1 MIQVIA
7 GKKGS
12 GKTKRLIDLTNAT
25 ARDAVHD
32 VIFLDD
38 DNRYMFDVD
47 HKVRFINAEDY
58 HIRSTDMF
66 IGFLCGILSSNFDV
80 GTIFIDAFLKLCHA
94 ELADTEQVVKIPVG
108 KRRAESSAVKYDV
121 FPHRDPDRMLF
132 GDRLPISIEIHFSS
146 GIGIDPQGV
155 YFSLCRNI
163 AEGDEEHF
171 SAARK
176 LEAGIGVI
184 VADILDGPDAE

>member
-12 GKTKRLIDLTNAT
+12 GKTKRLIDLTNTT
-25 ARDAVHD
+25 AREAVHD

-58 HIRSTDMF
+58 HIRSAEMF

-94 ELADTEQVVKIPVG
+94 GLNETEPVVKALTELGTKHNVDFVL
-108 KRRAESSAVKYDV
+108 SLSA
-121 FPHRDPDRMLF
+121 DPEE
-132 GDRLPISIEIHFSS
+132 LPAFLKQYLI
-146 GIGIDPQGV
+146 
-155 YFSLCRNI
+155 
-163 AEGDEEHF
+163 
-171 SAARK
+171 
-176 LEAGIGVI
+176 
-184 VADILDGPDAE
+184 

>member
-58 HIRSTDMF
+58 HIHNADMF
-66 IGFLCGILSSNFDV
+66 IGFLCGMLSSNFDI
-80 GTIFIDAFLKLCHA
+80 GTVFVDAFLKLCHT
-94 ELADTEQVVKIPVG
+94 ELAETEGVVKTLDELGAKHNVDFVL
-108 KRRAESSAVKYDV
+108 SLSA
-121 FPHRDPDRMLF
+121 DPEE
-132 GDRLPISIEIHFSS
+132 LPEFMRQYLI
-146 GIGIDPQGV
+146 
-155 YFSLCRNI
+155 
-163 AEGDEEHF
+163 
-171 SAARK
+171 
-176 LEAGIGVI
+176 
-184 VADILDGPDAE
+184 

>member
-12 GKTKRLIDLTNAT
+12 GKTKRLIDLTNTT

-38 DNRYMFDVD
+38 DNRYMFGVD

-58 HIRSTDMF
+58 HIHNTDMF

-80 GTIFIDAFLKLCHA
+80 GTIFIDAFLKLCHVELTETEPVVKKLA
-94 ELADTEQVVKIPVG
+94 ELGAKHNVDFVLSLSADPDEIPVFL
-108 KRRAESSAVKYDV
+108 RQY
-121 FPHRDPDRMLF
+121 L
-132 GDRLPISIEIHFSS
+132 I
-146 GIGIDPQGV
+146 
-155 YFSLCRNI
+155 
-163 AEGDEEHF
+163 
-171 SAARK
+171 
-176 LEAGIGVI
+176 
-184 VADILDGPDAE
+184 

>member
-7 GKKGS
+7 GRKGS

-58 HIRSTDMF
+58 HIHTTDMF
-66 IGFLCGILSSNFDV
+66 IGFLGGILSSNYDV
-80 GTIFIDAFLKLCHA
+80 GTIFIDAFLKMCHA
-94 ELADTEQVVKIPVG
+94 DLADTEPVVKVLSDLG
-108 KRRAESSAVKYDV
+108 TKQNVDFVLSLSA
-121 FPHRDPDRMLF
+121 DPEE
-132 GDRLPISIEIHFSS
+132 LPPFLKQYLI
-146 GIGIDPQGV
+146 
-155 YFSLCRNI
+155 
-163 AEGDEEHF
+163 
-171 SAARK
+171 
-176 LEAGIGVI
+176 
-184 VADILDGPDAE
+184 

>member
-25 ARDAVHD
+25 AREAAHD

-58 HIRSTDMF
+58 HIHNADMF
-66 IGFLCGILSSNFDV
+66 IGFVCGMLSSNYDI
-80 GTIFIDAFLKLCHA
+80 GTVFIDAFLKVSHTELENTEKVVNTLA
-94 ELADTEQVVKIPVG
+94 EVGTKHNVDFVLSLSADPE
-108 KRRAESSAVKYDV
+108 EL
-121 FPHRDPDRMLF
+121 PDFLR
-132 GDRLPISIEIHFSS
+132 P
-146 GIGIDPQGV
+146 
-155 YFSLCRNI
+155 Y
-163 AEGDEEHF
+163 
-171 SAARK
+171 
-176 LEAGIGVI
+176 VI
-184 VADILDGPDAE
+184 

>member
-25 ARDAVHD
+25 AREAVHD

-58 HIRSTDMF
+58 HIHSADMF

-80 GTIFIDAFLKLCHA
+80 GTIFIDAFLKLCRTEMDKVEPVVNTLA
-94 ELADTEQVVKIPVG
+94 ELGAKHQVNFVL
-108 KRRAESSAVKYDV
+108 S
-121 FPHRDPDRMLF
+121 
-132 GDRLPISIEIHFSS
+132 
-146 GIGIDPQGV
+146 
-155 YFSLCRNI
+155 
-163 AEGDEEHF
+163 F
-171 SAARK
+171 SADPEELPAALRQ
-176 LEAGIGVI
+176 LMI
-184 VADILDGPDAE
+184 

>member
-12 GKTKRLIDLTNAT
+12 GKTKRLIDLTNTT

-58 HIRSTDMF
+58 HIHSSDMF

-80 GTIFIDAFLKLCHA
+80 GTIFIDAFLKLSHTELGDTEPIVRVLA
-94 ELADTEQVVKIPVG
+94 ELGAKHNVDFVLSLSADPDEIPVFF
-108 KRRAESSAVKYDV
+108 RQY
-121 FPHRDPDRMLF
+121 M
-132 GDRLPISIEIHFSS
+132 I
-146 GIGIDPQGV
+146 
-155 YFSLCRNI
+155 
-163 AEGDEEHF
+163 
-171 SAARK
+171 
-176 LEAGIGVI
+176 
-184 VADILDGPDAE
+184 

>member
-7 GKKGS
+7 GLKGS

-25 ARDAVHD
+25 ARDANHD

-58 HIRSTDMF
+58 HIHTSEMF

-80 GTIFIDAFLKLCHA
+80 GTVFIDAFLKLSHTGLEAC
-94 ELADTEQVVKIPVG
+94 EPVVKVLVELG
-108 KRRAESSAVKYDV
+108 ARHHVDFVLSLSA
-121 FPHRDPDRMLF
+121 DPEE
-132 GDRLPISIEIHFSS
+132 LPDFLK
-146 GIGIDPQGV
+146 Q
-155 YFSLCRNI
+155 Y
-163 AEGDEEHF
+163 
-171 SAARK
+171 
-176 LEAGIGVI
+176 VI
-184 VADILDGPDAE
+184 

>member
-7 GKKGS
+7 GRKGS

-58 HIRSTDMF
+58 HIHTTDMF
-66 IGFLCGILSSNFDV
+66 IGFLGGILSSNYDV
-80 GTIFIDAFLKLCHA
+80 GTIFIDAFLKMCHTD
-94 ELADTEQVVKIPVG
+94 LADTEPVVKVLSDLG
-108 KRRAESSAVKYDV
+108 TKQNVDFVLSLSA
-121 FPHRDPDRMLF
+121 DPEE
-132 GDRLPISIEIHFSS
+132 LPPFLKQYLI
-146 GIGIDPQGV
+146 
-155 YFSLCRNI
+155 
-163 AEGDEEHF
+163 
-171 SAARK
+171 
-176 LEAGIGVI
+176 
-184 VADILDGPDAE
+184 